1 MARLPRL
8 ALPQHAHY
16 IIQRGHSGRAVFA
29 DAEDRADYLAA
40 LRAAAAQSQVQLHAW
55 ALLEGE
61 VQLLATPALGPSLGQ
76 MLQAVGR
83 RYVSAYNRRHG
94 RSGTLWDGR
103 FRCAVVEP
111 GAMRLAAL
119 RLIDGQSPEPGITS
133 AAIGSVAHP
142 TQRWPTRPK
151 SGSWATRPLSA
162 KPLTAPCWC
171 KACLPAWPRPCAG
184 PLWAAGRPV
193 RRPLPPKWPRPP
205 RARRCRV
212 PRAGHRWRRAKF
224 HGEGRR
230 PGSWKTFTSSGCG
243 LRSAGTRP
251 AWRCMALLCAFQ
263 SICPHLI

>member
-119 RLIDGQSPEPGITS
+119 SLIDGQSPEPGITS
-133 AAIGSVAHP
+133 ASHRLGGPPDSALADPPEVWQLGNTPFEREAAYRALLVQGLPASVAEAL
-142 TQRWPTRPK
+142 RRAAL
-151 SGSWATRPLSA
+151 G
-162 KPLTAPCWC
+162 
-171 KACLPAWPRPCAG
+171 G
-184 PLWAAGRPV
+184 WAAGTPAFAAQVAEAAARPA
-193 RRPLPPKWPRPP
+193 LPRAKGRPP
-205 RARRCRV
+205 LASR
-212 PRAGHRWRRAKF
+212 
-224 HGEGRR
+224 
-230 PGSWKTFTSSGCG
+230 
-243 LRSAGTRP
+243 
-251 AWRCMALLCAFQ
+251 
-263 SICPHLI
+263 